1 MLNKKKA
8 DIFYV
13 SQKLVIARSSRTIWS
28 IFPSFLMLYF
38 YFTRI
43 KAPEISRQNMRNSEN
58 INGHIVLKTVR

>member
-13 SQKLVIARSSRTIWS
+13 SKKLVIARSSRTIWS
-28 IFPSFLMLYF
+28 IFSSFLMFYF
-38 YFTRI
+38 YFTHI

-58 INGHIVLKTVR
+58 INGHIELETVR

>member
-13 SQKLVIARSSRTIWS
+13 SKKLVIPRSSHTIWS
-28 IFPSFLMLYF
+28 IFSSFLMFYF
-38 YFTRI
+38 YFTDI

-58 INGHIVLKTVR
+58 INGHIVLETVR